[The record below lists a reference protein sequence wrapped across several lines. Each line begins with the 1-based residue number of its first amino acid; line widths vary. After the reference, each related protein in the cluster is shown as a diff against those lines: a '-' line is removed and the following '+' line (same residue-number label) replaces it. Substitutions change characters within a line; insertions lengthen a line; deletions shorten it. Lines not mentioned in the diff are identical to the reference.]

1 MLRVDTQEAELVT
14 GTSIE
19 GAGDAIQ
26 AGQQVLRAEPSLA
39 VLGAAADGNVAVWE
53 GGAAVLP
60 HVDVDVVDTTGGG
73 DAFTAAL
80 TLALMQGQTAVEAG
94 RRASAAAALTVG
106 HWAAVPSCV
115 SRS

>member
-1 MLRVDTQEAELVT
+1 MLDGAPAEDERRDPLLAAADVLRVDTQEAELVT

-26 AGQQVLRAEPSLA
+26 AGQQVLRAGPSLA

-60 HVDVDVVDTTGGG
+60 HVDVDVGIRREE
-73 DAFTAAL
+73 L
-80 TLALMQGQTAVEAG
+80 TRSL
-94 RRASAAAALTVG
+94 RR
-106 HWAAVPSCV
+106 
-115 SRS
+115 

>member
-80 TLALMQGQTAVEAG
+80 TLALMQGQTAWRRGAG
-94 RRASAAAALTVG
+94 PARPPPSRLGTGRPSPAA
-106 HWAAVPSCV
+106 
-115 SRS
+115 